1 MHDLSTD
8 EKRRNFIA
16 DEIKKRLIG
25 PGYTEDAFLC
35 KEDASDEILDQ
46 KPTTYYTAGILYPK
60 GDDAEDSALNDNE
73 TPYHSKSWNNRRHPG
88 RR

>member
-35 KEDASDEILDQ
+35 K
-46 KPTTYYTAGILYPK
+46 PK
-60 GDDAEDSALNDNE
+60 IRN
-73 TPYHSKSWNNRRHPG
+73 YHPIHD
-88 RR
+88 